1 MKLLIWNICDVC
13 EKESTRDD
21 ARGAHKLEGRA
32 PYQGRALEAYGY
44 PVRRLGPLFFRK
56 KDNIRKKI
64 PSKFQP
70 NWSYGSPAIKET
82 VFGQKTGT

>member
-1 MKLLIWNICDVC
+1 MIKSYGDLFWNICDFW

-32 PYQGRALEAYGY
+32 PYLGRTGQACGA
-44 PVRRLGPLFFRK
+44 PVRRLGPLFRRK
-56 KDNIRKKI
+56 KDNFRIKI

-70 NWSYGSPAIKET
+70 NRSVTDLRK
-82 VFGQKTGT
+82 